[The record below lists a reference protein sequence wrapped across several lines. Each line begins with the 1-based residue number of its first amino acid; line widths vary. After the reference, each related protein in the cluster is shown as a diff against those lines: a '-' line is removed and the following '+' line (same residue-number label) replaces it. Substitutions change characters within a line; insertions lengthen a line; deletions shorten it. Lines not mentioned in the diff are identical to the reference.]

1 MLLPR
6 PAPALRAALL
16 RPAACAS
23 VQRAPRRRVHMLRDL
38 PPVTHAQLAE

>member
-6 PAPALRAALL
+6 PALRLPARLLL
-16 RPAACAS
+16 RPAAA
-23 VQRAPRRRVHMLRDL
+23 RGHRRGVHMLRDL

>member
-6 PAPALRAALL
+6 PTLRPPLSLL
-16 RPAACAS
+16 RPALHARN
-23 VQRAPRRRVHMLRDL
+23 VRGVRGVHMLRDL

>member
-6 PAPALRAALL
+6 PTLRPPLSLL
-16 RPAACAS
+16 RPALHACS
-23 VQRAPRRRVHMLRDL
+23 VRGVHMLRDL